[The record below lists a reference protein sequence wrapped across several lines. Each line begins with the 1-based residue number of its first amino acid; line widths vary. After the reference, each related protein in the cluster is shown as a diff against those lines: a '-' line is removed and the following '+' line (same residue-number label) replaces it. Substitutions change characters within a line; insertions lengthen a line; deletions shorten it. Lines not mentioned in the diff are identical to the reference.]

1 MKARIHGRQVSEFD
15 IMGHHTFGR
24 GAGYAQEMPGD
35 QLENRQ
41 YLIDFCR
48 YNNYIITSTYFSK
61 PPQKQCTFKFS
72 ETEGFAAPWTLDRF
86 AQLDHILR
94 PKRWKNAIVDTESRP
109 DIVFD
114 TDHAVLTCFNHKHT
128 NQTWKERLL
137 ETTKDCEIQKPKRAG
152 KDEIQR

>member
-1 MKARIHGRQVSEFD
+1 MLRTVADRMMKNTPCFIVGDMNARIHGRQVSEFD

-24 GAGYAQEMPGD
+24 DAGYVQEMPGD

-72 ETEGFAAPWTLDRF
+72 ETEGFAAPWTPDRF
-86 AQLDHILR
+86 AQLDHILC
-94 PKRWKNAIVDTESRP
+94 PKRWKNAIVDTESRS
-109 DIVFD
+109 DIAFD
-114 TDHAVLTCFNHKHT
+114 TDHVIFTT
-128 NQTWKERLL
+128 N
-137 ETTKDCEIQKPKRAG
+137 I
-152 KDEIQR
+152 